1 MIQYSMGKATSYS
14 DIEKRLSDCGYHVGI
29 RLLEIISFREKN
41 MKRELKLIGMLSFIS
56 STVWKTLFGKNAD
69 SLERSTDNNDECKPQ
84 KKRKHCFGLVFPHPK
99 ATKKKN
105 KKRHDK

>member
-84 KKRKHCFGLVFPHPK
+84 KKKKTLFWTCFSSSK
-99 ATKKKN
+99 SNKKKKQ
-105 KKRHDK
+105 KKT